1 MSLAARVPRP
11 ADWLAPLGGAG
22 LMLLVLGPGIRGA
35 AAAVLAAATALV
47 VRLRAPAMAPPAAR
61 PVRVLDR
68 LEVAPRVSVV
78 LLETAG
84 RRYLV
89 STGATVTP
97 LPPEETP

>member
-1 MSLAARVPRP
+1 MSLTARLPHPV
-11 ADWLAPLGGAG
+11 DLLAPLGGAA

-47 VRLRAPAMAPPAAR
+47 VRLRPPVTAPPAAR

-68 LEVAPRVSVV
+68 LEVAPRVTVV
-78 LLETAG
+78 LLETGG

-89 STGATVTP
+89 STGATLTP
-97 LPPEETP
+97 LPLEDTP